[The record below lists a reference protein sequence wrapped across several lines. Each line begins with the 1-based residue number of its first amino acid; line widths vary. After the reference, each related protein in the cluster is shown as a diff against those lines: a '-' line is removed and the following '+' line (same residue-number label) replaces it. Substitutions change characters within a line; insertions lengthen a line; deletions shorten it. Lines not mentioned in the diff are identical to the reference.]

1 MSLVV
6 DNNGLLNKQDNDS
19 NGNTSNSDN
28 VNDNGKRA
36 KTTRNRPCKSER
48 FEKERE
54 ELIKEINNIIGLT
67 DKDFS
72 ISVNKLE
79 KMETLKNKLS
89 ELMDDI
95 KRYYKCGGWGYIIAE
110 NKEKGSG
117 NIITL
122 LKSIYENS
130 GYKIYSKQKVIMNDG
145 IKSRGTVY
153 FFEKKSQ

>member
-1 MSLVV
+1 MSLVI
-6 DNNGLLNKQDNDS
+6 DNSVLSNKQDNDS
-19 NGNTSNSDN
+19 NGNISNSDN
-28 VNDNGKRA
+28 PNDNGKRT

-54 ELIKEINNIIGLT
+54 KLIKEINNIIGLA

-72 ISVNKLE
+72 ISINKLE
-79 KMETLKNKLS
+79 KMEILKNKLN

-95 KRYYKCGGWGYIIAE
+95 KRYYKCGSWGYVIAE

-130 GYKIYSKQKVIMNDG
+130 GYKIYSKQKVILNDG

-153 FFEKKSQ
+153 FFEKKS